1 MVTHVMTVLLKSQLI
16 LSFLKTW
23 YMILDSFNNW
33 ELLKLRSSHC
43 NFQAWRFKFQ
53 ESPIKFWYS
62 QIVFI
67 YFSSLPSKQLGL
79 LLIKY
84 VIIFS
89 IYHTL
94 RWIMF
99 FVCTDWLVWKL
110 IARTI
115 HLWTADETESHL
127 KSLIPTL
134 FWYIERNKLI
144 FLYLCGIN

>member
-1 MVTHVMTVLLKSQLI
+1 MTVLLKSQLI
-16 LSFLKTW
+16 LSLLKAW

-53 ESPIKFWYS
+53 EPYIKFWDS

-67 YFSSLPSKQLGL
+67 YSSSLPSKQVGL

-94 RWIMF
+94 RWIIL
-99 FVCTDWLVWKL
+99 FVCTNWLIWKL
-110 IARTI
+110 IARAI
-115 HLWTADETESHL
+115 HLWTADKTESHL
-127 KSLIPTL
+127 KSLISIL
-134 FWYIERNKLI
+134 FLVYWKK
-144 FLYLCGIN
+144 